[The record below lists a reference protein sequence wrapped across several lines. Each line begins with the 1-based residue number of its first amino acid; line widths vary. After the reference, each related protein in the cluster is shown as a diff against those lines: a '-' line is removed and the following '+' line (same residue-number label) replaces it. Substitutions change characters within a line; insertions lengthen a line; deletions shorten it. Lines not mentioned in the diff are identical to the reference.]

1 MPNFT
6 DTHVHFDSSSAATAA
21 VVQRALAAGV
31 TRLVAVGGSPELNEA
46 AVAAAQAFPQQV
58 KLALGW
64 DRDQAG
70 KNYELRIANYEL
82 GQDQAC
88 GLQPFDSAQGL
99 RPSALSLQPSVFS
112 LPLAAI
118 GEIGLDY
125 HYHPETRDAQCEL
138 FANMLRLADEQRL
151 PVIIHTREADDDTL
165 RVLDEA
171 GSHAQ
176 AASGRLGV
184 VHCYTGG
191 ESFARALLDR
201 GLYLS
206 FSGIVTFRNADML
219 RNVARLVPADRLL
232 IETDSPFL
240 APIPKRG
247 QRNEPAFVVHVAE
260 LLATLRGVTIEQLAE
275 QTNRNVEQL
284 FGAWA

>member
-6 DTHVHFDSSSAATAA
+6 DTHVHFDSSSAVNAA
-21 VVQRALAAGV
+21 VVKRAMAAGV
-31 TRLVAVGGSPELNEA
+31 TRLVAVGGSPELNA
-46 AVAAAQAFPQQV
+46 AAIAAAQAFPGQV

-64 DRDQAG
+64 DRDQVG
-70 KNYELRIANYEL
+70 RLDSWTV
-82 GQDQAC
+82 GQLDGETVGQSVR
-88 GLQPFDSAQGL
+88 LIVP
-99 RPSALSLQPSVFS
+99 PSDR
-112 LPLAAI
+112 LAAI
-118 GEIGLDY
+118 GEVGLDY
-125 HYHPETRDAQCEL
+125 HYHPETQAAQCEL
-138 FANMLRLADEQRL
+138 FASMLRLASERDL

-165 RVLDEA
+165 RMIDEA
-171 GSHAQ
+171 GSRMRRAGG
-176 AASGRLGV
+176 ALGV

-191 ESFARALLDR
+191 ETFARALLDR

-219 RNVARLVPADRLL
+219 RGVARLVPADRLL

-260 LLATLRGVTIEQLAE
+260 LLATLRGLTLEELAD
-275 QTNRNVEQL
+275 QTNTNAERL
-284 FGAWA
+284 FGAWPV